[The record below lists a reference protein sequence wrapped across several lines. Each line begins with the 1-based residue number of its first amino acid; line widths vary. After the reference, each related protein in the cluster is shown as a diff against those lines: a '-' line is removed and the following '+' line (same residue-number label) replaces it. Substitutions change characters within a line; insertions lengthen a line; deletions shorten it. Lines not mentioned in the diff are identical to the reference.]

1 MLAAK
6 KKPEI
11 DLAVVLGGGGK
22 GGDKKPSPHMM
33 PSDND
38 GDEMPAEGGEESGE
52 DELPPGFA
60 QAAEEAFDATRP
72 TEERTAALYR
82 AFKACGGY

>member
-1 MLAAK
+1 MLGAK

-22 GGDKKPSPHMM
+22 KGDGAEPPPMSAEP
-33 PSDND
+33 D
-38 GDEMPAEGGEESGE
+38 GDEEAEGE

-60 QAAEEAFDATRP
+60 QAGEEFLDTERP
-72 TEERTAALYR
+72 LEERLMALHR
-82 AFKACGGY
+82 AIKACGSY